1 MQTGAPT
8 FGTPEPAMVLYG
20 CAKLARRLGVPFR
33 SGGSLTGSK
42 TADAQAAYESAHT
55 ILPTVLAGTNYVLP
69 GAGWM
74 EGGLVSDYRKIIL
87 DADQLTMMDHMVGGI
102 DMSENGQAMDAI
114 EEIGPGK
121 HFLGSS
127 HTQRNFE
134 DAFWRSEMADNTTFE
149 QWSADGAIESA
160 KRAESRA
167 IKMLAE
173 YEIPAIDPAVD
184 EALIEFVAKRM
195 EELPN
200 AEY

>member
-1 MQTGAPT
+1 
-8 FGTPEPAMVLYG
+8 
-20 CAKLARRLGVPFR
+20 
-33 SGGSLTGSK
+33 
-42 TADAQAAYESAHT
+42 
-55 ILPTVLAGTNYVLP
+55 
-69 GAGWM
+69 
-74 EGGLVSDYRKIIL
+74 
-87 DADQLTMMDHMVGGI
+87 MVGGI